1 VRTDAIL
8 VARLALEIES
18 RFEGARVRDVG
29 QLEDGRFALALWKKG
44 RTRLLSAD
52 VFAPTPVITVEDG
65 ELPIAAEPGFA
76 RAAGAALR
84 GKTLTAAR
92 AIEGERIVELQFG
105 AQSRFGVPESYD
117 LIYELVPRFGNI
129 ILTKGGI
136 VVAALKEFRRSGKA
150 GRSVRPGITYEPPP
164 ARVIKSPTHFA
175 EEPSTDRIRGGDLY
189 VYRDAAG
196 TLLQAHVVPLT
207 GFEESVCERGP
218 SLLALLSEL
227 RTTAVIASGSESGS
241 EDKVRTG
248 AQRLLE
254 ERARKLNA
262 ELSRVEAALAVSAE
276 RDDLRARGDAIYGGL
291 HELAPAE
298 RQAAKDEAA
307 AVFARYKKAGSAAA
321 HLARRRA
328 AVRQGLDEVEEL
340 RWELERADHD
350 QVREILELVKPR
362 GAASSPKSRPRKRA
376 PMQGITPGGTRVY
389 VGRSPAENAELTFRT
404 ARPNDLWFHAR
415 GQPGAHVILQR
426 DDRAAPSDDDIRIA
440 AELAALHSKG
450 RNSTKVTV
458 DYTQRKHVRKRPS
471 AAPGLVFY
479 TEAASLAVE
488 PRDSINIASP
498 KEKKR

>member
-1 VRTDAIL
+1 MRTDAALI
-8 VARLALEIES
+8 ARLALEIAG
-18 RFEGARVRDVG
+18 RFGGARVRDAG
-29 QLEDGRFALALWKKG
+29 QLGDGRFALALWRKG
-44 RTRLLSAD
+44 RTQLLCAD
-52 VFAPTPVITVEDG
+52 VFAPTPLITIEDG
-65 ELPIAAEPGFA
+65 ELPIAAEPGFV

-84 GKTLTAAR
+84 GKSLTAAR
-92 AIEGERIVELQFG
+92 SIAGERILELQF
-105 AQSRFGVPESYD
+105 ASQSRFGVPESYD
-117 LIYELVPRFGNI
+117 LIYELVPRFGNVI
-129 ILTKGGI
+129 VAKGGI

-150 GRSVRPGITYEPPP
+150 ARSVRPGIAYEPPP
-164 ARVIKSPTHFA
+164 ARVGKAATHFA
-175 EEPSTDRIRGGDLY
+175 EEPSAEAIRENDLY

-196 TLLQAHVVPLT
+196 SLLQAHVVPLT
-207 GFEESVCERGP
+207 GLDGAACERAP
-218 SLLALLSEL
+218 SLIELMPEL
-227 RTTAVIASGSESGS
+227 RATHPTPSEPGAG
-241 EDKVRTG
+241 EDKARTG

-254 ERARKLNA
+254 DRARKLSA
-262 ELSRVEAALAVSAE
+262 ELARVEAALAVSAE

-307 AVFARYKKAGSAAA
+307 AVFARYKKAGTAAA

-328 AVRQGLDEVEEL
+328 AVRNNLDEVEEL
-340 RWELERADHD
+340 RWELERAGHD

-362 GAASSPKSRPRKRA
+362 GAAPGPKSRPRKRA
-376 PMQGITPGGTRVY
+376 PMQGVTPGGTRVY
-389 VGRSPAENAELTFRT
+389 AGRSPAENAELTFRT

-426 DDRAAPSDDDIRIA
+426 DDRAAPGEDDIRIA

-450 RNSTKVTV
+450 GNGAKVTV
-458 DYTQRKHVRKRPS
+458 DYTQRKHVRKRPG

-479 TEAASLAVE
+479 TEAASLVVE

>member
-1 VRTDAIL
+1 MRTDAIL
-8 VARLALEIES
+8 IARLALEIES

-29 QLEDGRFALALWKKG
+29 QLDDGRFAMALWKKG
-44 RTRLLSAD
+44 RTQLICAD
-52 VFAPTPVITVEDG
+52 VFAPTPLITVEDG
-65 ELPIAAEPGFA
+65 ELPIAAEPGFV

-84 GKTLTAAR
+84 GKTLTAAC
-92 AIEGERIVELQFG
+92 AIKGERILELQFA
-105 AQSRFGVPESYD
+105 AQSRFGVPESYE
-117 LIYELVPRFGNI
+117 LICELVPRFGNI
-129 ILTKGGI
+129 ILAKGGI

-150 GRSVRPGITYEPPP
+150 ARSVRPGIAYEPPP
-164 ARVIKSPTHFA
+164 ARPGKAATHFA
-175 EEPSTDRIRGGDLY
+175 EEPSAEAIRGNDLY

-196 TLLQAHVVPLT
+196 SLLQAHVVPLIGLDDAT
-207 GFEESVCERGP
+207 CKRAT
-218 SLLALLSEL
+218 SLIELLPEL
-227 RTTAVIASGSESGS
+227 RTTPAAPSESGGG
-241 EDKVRTG
+241 EDKVRMG

-262 ELSRVEAALAVSAE
+262 ELARVEAALIVSAE
-276 RDDLRARGDAIYGGL
+276 RDDLRARGDAIYSAL

-307 AVFARYKKAGSAAA
+307 AVFARYKKAGSAAT

-328 AVRQGLDEVEEL
+328 AVRQSLDEVEEL
-340 RWELERADHD
+340 RWELERAGHD

-362 GAASSPKSRPRKRA
+362 AVAAGPKSRPRKRV
-376 PMQGITPGGTRVY
+376 PMQGVTPAGTRVY
-389 VGRSPAENAELTFRT
+389 VGRSPVENAELTFRT

-426 DDRAAPSDDDIRIA
+426 DDRAAPSEDDVRIA

-450 RNSTKVTV
+450 RNSAKVTV
-458 DYTQRKHVRKRPS
+458 DYTQRKHVRKRPN

-479 TEAASLAVE
+479 TEASSIAVE

>member
-1 VRTDAIL
+1 MRTDAIL
-8 VARLALEIES
+8 IARLALEIES
-18 RFEGARVRDVG
+18 RFQGARVRDVG
-29 QLEDGRFALALWKKG
+29 QLEDGRFAMALWKKG
-44 RTRLLSAD
+44 RTQLMCAD
-52 VFAPTPVITVEDG
+52 VFAPTPLITVEDG
-65 ELPIAAEPGFA
+65 ELPIAAEPGFV

-84 GKTLTAAR
+84 GKSLTASR
-92 AIEGERIVELQFG
+92 AIEGERILELQFA
-105 AQSRFGVPESYD
+105 AQSRFGVPESYNV
-117 LIYELVPRFGNI
+117 ICELVPRFGNI
-129 ILTKGGI
+129 IIAKGGI

-150 GRSVRPGITYEPPP
+150 ARSVRPGIAYEPPP
-164 ARVIKSPTHFA
+164 ARAGKMGSQFA
-175 EEPSTDRIRGGDLY
+175 EEPSAEAVRGNDLY
-189 VYRDAAG
+189 VYRDDAG
-196 TLLQAHVVPLT
+196 ALLQGHVVPLT
-207 GFEESVCERGP
+207 GFEESACERTP
-218 SLLALLSEL
+218 SLIELFSEL
-227 RTTAVIASGSESGS
+227 RTTAAVPSESGAG
-241 EDKVRTG
+241 EDKVRAG
-248 AQRLLE
+248 AQRMLE

-262 ELSRVEAALAVSAE
+262 ELARVEAALAVSAT

-291 HELAPAE
+291 HELAPAD

-321 HLARRRA
+321 HLARRRN
-328 AVRQGLDEVEEL
+328 AVRGSLEEVEEL

-362 GAASSPKSRPRKRA
+362 GAAAAPKSRPRKRA
-376 PMQGITPGGTRVY
+376 PMQGVTPAGTRVY

-426 DDRAAPSDDDIRIA
+426 DDRAAPCDEDIRIA

-450 RNSTKVTV
+450 RSSLRVVV
-458 DYTQRKHVRKRPS
+458 DYTQRKHVRKRPG

-479 TEAASLAVE
+479 SEAASLAAE

>member
-1 VRTDAIL
+1 MRTDAIL
-8 VARLALEIES
+8 IARLAWEIAAE
-18 RFEGARVRDVG
+18 FDGARVRDVG
-29 QLEDGRFALALWKKG
+29 QLEDGRFAMALWKKG
-44 RTRLLSAD
+44 RTQLLCAD
-52 VFAPTPVITVEDG
+52 VFAPTPLMTVEDG
-65 ELPIAAEPGFA
+65 ELPIAAEPGFI

-92 AIEGERIVELQFG
+92 AIEGERIVKLQFA

-117 LIYELVPRFGNI
+117 LICELVPRFGNI
-129 ILTKGGI
+129 VLAKGGI

-150 GRSVRPGITYEPPP
+150 ARSVRPGIAYEPPP
-164 ARVIKSPTHFA
+164 ARAGKAPTHFA
-175 EEPSTDRIRGGDLY
+175 QEPSAEAVRGNDLY

-196 TLLQAHVVPLT
+196 LLLQAHVVPLN
-207 GFEESVCERGP
+207 GFDDATCERAP
-218 SLLALLSEL
+218 SLIDLLPEL
-227 RTTAVIASGSESGS
+227 RPAPAAASESGGS
-241 EDKVRTG
+241 EDKVRAN

-254 ERARKLNA
+254 ERARKLNV
-262 ELSRVEAALAVSAE
+262 ELARVEAALAVSAE
-276 RDDLRARGDAIYGGL
+276 RDDLRARGDAIYSGL
-291 HELAPAE
+291 HEVAPAE

-307 AVFARYKKAGSAAA
+307 AVFARYKKAGTAAA

-328 AVRQGLDEVEEL
+328 AVRQNLDEVEEL
-340 RWELERADHD
+340 RWELERAGHD

-362 GAASSPKSRPRKRA
+362 AAAGTKSRPRKRA
-376 PMQGITPGGTRVY
+376 PLQGVTPAGTRVY
-389 VGRSPAENAELTFRT
+389 VGRSPSENAELTFRT
-404 ARPNDLWFHAR
+404 ARPNDIWFHAR

-426 DDRAAPSDDDIRIA
+426 DDRALPSDDDIRIA

-450 RNSTKVTV
+450 RDSTKVTV
-458 DYTQRKHVRKRPS
+458 DYTQRKHVRKRPG

>member
-1 VRTDAIL
+1 MRTDAIL
-8 VARLALEIES
+8 IARLALEIES
-18 RFEGARVRDVG
+18 RFKGARVRDAG
-29 QLEDGRFALALWKKG
+29 QLDDGRFAMALWKKG
-44 RTRLLSAD
+44 RTQLICAD
-52 VFAPTPVITVEDG
+52 VFAPTPLITVEDG
-65 ELPIAAEPGFA
+65 ELPIAAEPGFV

-92 AIEGERIVELQFG
+92 AIEGERIVELQFA

-117 LIYELVPRFGNI
+117 LICELVPRFGNI
-129 ILTKGGI
+129 ILAKGGI
-136 VVAALKEFRRSGKA
+136 VVAALKEFRRAGKA
-150 GRSVRPGITYEPPP
+150 ARSVRPGITYEPPP
-164 ARVIKSPTHFA
+164 ARAAKAPTHFA
-175 EEPSTDRIRGGDLY
+175 QELAAETIRGVDLY
-189 VYRDAAG
+189 VYRDATGA
-196 TLLQAHVVPLT
+196 LLQAHVVPLT
-207 GFEESVCERGP
+207 GFEEAVCERAP
-218 SLLALLSEL
+218 SLLAVFSEL
-227 RTTAVIASGSESGS
+227 RTTAAVPSEPGAGD
-241 EDKVRTG
+241 DKVRT
-248 AQRLLE
+248 ATQRLLE

-262 ELSRVEAALAVSAE
+262 ELARVEAALAVSAE
-276 RDDLRARGDAIYGGL
+276 RDELRERGDAIYGGL

-298 RQAAKDEAA
+298 RQAAKEEAA

-321 HLARRRA
+321 HLARRRT
-328 AVRQGLDEVEEL
+328 AVRSSLDEVDEL

-362 GAASSPKSRPRKRA
+362 SAPAGTKSRPRKRA
-376 PMQGITPGGTRVY
+376 PMQGVTPAGTRVY

-426 DDRAAPSDDDIRIA
+426 DDRAAPCDDDIRIA

-450 RNSTKVTV
+450 RNSAKVTV

>member
-1 VRTDAIL
+1 MRTDAIL
-8 VARLALEIES
+8 IARLAQEITVE
-18 RFEGARVRDVG
+18 FEGGRVRDVG

-44 RTRLLSAD
+44 RTQLLSAD
-52 VFAPTPVITVEDG
+52 VFAPTPIITVEDG
-65 ELPIAAEPGFA
+65 ELPIIAEPGFV

-84 GKTLTAAR
+84 GKTLTGAR
-92 AIEGERIVELQFG
+92 AIEAERIVELQFA

-129 ILTKGGI
+129 VLAKGGL

-150 GRSVRPGITYEPPP
+150 GRSVRPGIAYEPPP
-164 ARVIKSPTHFA
+164 ARAGKAHAQFA
-175 EEPSTDRIRGGDLY
+175 EEPSAATIRAGELY
-189 VYRDAAG
+189 VYRDVAG
-196 TLLQAHVVPLT
+196 ALLQAHVARLT
-207 GFEESVCERGP
+207 GFEGAVCTRAP
-218 SLLALLSEL
+218 SLLALFSEL
-227 RTTAVIASGSESGS
+227 RGTVSDPSESGGS
-241 EDKVRTG
+241 EDKARAG

-254 ERARKLNA
+254 DRERKLST
-262 ELSRVEAALAVSAE
+262 ELARVEGALAVSAE
-276 RDDLRARGDAIYGGL
+276 RDQLRARGDAIYGGL

-321 HLARRRA
+321 HLSRRRA
-328 AVRQGLDEVEEL
+328 AVRQSLDEVEEL
-340 RWELERADHD
+340 RWELERADRD
-350 QVREILELVKPR
+350 QVREILELVRPH
-362 GAASSPKSRPRKRA
+362 GTAPAPKSRPRKGA
-376 PMQGITPGGTRVY
+376 PMQGVTPGGSRIL
-389 VGRSPAENAELTFRT
+389 VGRSPAENAEVTFRI

-426 DDRAAPSDDDIRIA
+426 DDRAAPSEDDIRTA

-458 DYTQRKHVRKRPS
+458 DYTQRKHVRKRPN

-479 TEAASLAVE
+479 TGAASVVVE

>member
-1 VRTDAIL
+1 MRTDAIL
-8 VARLALEIES
+8 IARLALEIES

-29 QLEDGRFALALWKKG
+29 QLGDSRFAMALWKKG
-44 RTRLLSAD
+44 RTQLLCAD
-52 VFAPTPVITVEDG
+52 VFAPTPVVTVEDG
-65 ELPIAAEPGFA
+65 ELPIATEPGFV

-92 AIEGERIVELQFG
+92 ALEGERILALQFA

-117 LIYELVPRFGNI
+117 LICELVPRFGNVI
-129 ILTKGGI
+129 VAKGGI

-150 GRSVRPGITYEPPP
+150 ARSVRPGIAYEPPP
-164 ARVIKSPTHFA
+164 ARAGKPPAHFA
-175 EEPSTDRIRGGDLY
+175 QEPSAQAIRGNDLY

-207 GFEESVCERGP
+207 GFEESVCERAP
-218 SLLALLSEL
+218 SLIEMFAEL
-227 RTTAVIASGSESGS
+227 RTAASTHSEAGG
-241 EDKVRTG
+241 EDKARAG
-248 AQRLLE
+248 AQRMLE
-254 ERARKLNA
+254 ERARKLHA
-262 ELSRVEAALAVSAE
+262 ELARVEAALSAAGK
-276 RDDLRARGDAIYGGL
+276 RDGLRAQGDAIYAAL

-298 RQAAKDEAA
+298 RQAAKNEAA

-321 HLARRRA
+321 HLSRRRA
-328 AVRQGLDEVEEL
+328 SVRAGLDEVEEL
-340 RWELERADHD
+340 RWELERADRD
-350 QVREILELVKPR
+350 QVREILELLKPR
-362 GAASSPKSRPRKRA
+362 GVAAGPKSRPRKRA
-376 PMQGITPGGTRVY
+376 PMPGVTPAGTRVS
-389 VGRSPAENAELTFRT
+389 VGRSPAENAELTFHT

-426 DDRAAPSDDDIRIA
+426 DDRASPSDDDIRVA

-450 RNSTKVTV
+450 RNSAKVAV

-479 TEAASLAVE
+479 TEASSLVVE